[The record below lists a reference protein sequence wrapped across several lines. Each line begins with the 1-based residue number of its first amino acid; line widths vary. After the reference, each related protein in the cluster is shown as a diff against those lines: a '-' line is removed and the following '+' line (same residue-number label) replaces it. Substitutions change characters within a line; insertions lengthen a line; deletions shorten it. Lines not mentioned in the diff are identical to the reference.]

1 MGSAYVASDYAGLRA
16 GVYEFYFG
24 YEHTKCP
31 AHGNDAGSE
40 VCGGCGMGVWA
51 FVAWKAKE
59 EVGRLS
65 AKELDYQGGDCAEI
79 LLRGIARFGDKF
91 WKE

>member
-1 MGSAYVASDYAGLRA
+1 MGNAYSASDYAGLKA

-31 AHGNDAGSE
+31 THGNDAGE
-40 VCGGCGMGVWA
+40 ACGECGMDVWA
-51 FVAWKAKE
+51 FVAWRDGKQL
-59 EVGRLS
+59 GRLS
-65 AKELDYQGGDCAEI
+65 AKELSYHGEDCMEI

-91 WKE
+91 WKD

>member
-1 MGSAYVASDYAGLRA
+1 MNAYIASDYAGLEA

-24 YEHTKCP
+24 YERTICP
-31 AHGNDAGSE
+31 VHGNDSKCE
-40 VCGGCGMGVWA
+40 CNDKQWA
-51 FVAWKAKE
+51 FVARKNGQ

-65 AKELDYQGGDCAEI
+65 ARQVHYHGGECVEA